1 MKLVDFE
8 TLKKLP
14 SGTIFAEYAD
24 FYVNSPLAI
33 KVNEG
38 KDFYRQ
44 YSDTTYSPVWL
55 HGFIY
60 LCLFGESIKN
70 LFEIGD
76 KQALSFKM
84 CEEEHYSKDKFQK
97 YLILDEDDIDRVI
110 DIFTWAKNGC
120 VGENP
125 GEVRK
130 QYDTTD
136 IVYFKLSMPGYK
148 YPDNERF
155 KYWMI
160 KYGKY
165 DYDCGNQIFQDENW
179 VKENQLCVRC
189 VSSPYEHPKK
199 VYDSFCVT
207 ATREWVQDTCP
218 ELLTDYTEFLRYPT
232 YSDGRYISN
241 EENIYMYDI
250 ERGGIFLPYKEENI
264 GIEWD

>member
-44 YSDTTYSPVWL
+44 DSDTTYSPVWL

-110 DIFTWAKNGC
+110 DIFY
-120 VGENP
+120 VG
-125 GEVRK
+125 
-130 QYDTTD
+130 
-136 IVYFKLSMPGYK
+136 
-148 YPDNERF
+148 
-155 KYWMI
+155 
-160 KYGKY
+160 
-165 DYDCGNQIFQDENW
+165 
-179 VKENQLCVRC
+179 
-189 VSSPYEHPKK
+189 
-199 VYDSFCVT
+199 
-207 ATREWVQDTCP
+207 
-218 ELLTDYTEFLRYPT
+218 
-232 YSDGRYISN
+232 
-241 EENIYMYDI
+241 
-250 ERGGIFLPYKEENI
+250 
-264 GIEWD
+264 

>member
-14 SGTIFAEYAD
+14 SGTIFAEYTD

-38 KDFYRQ
+38 KDFYTQ
-44 YSDTTYSPVWL
+44 YSDATYSPVWL
-55 HGFIY
+55 HGFIN
-60 LCLFGESIKN
+60 LHLGTVRN

-84 CEEEHYSKDKFQK
+84 CEEERYSKNKK
-97 YLILDEDDIDRVI
+97 YLILEKDDIDRVI
-110 DIFTWAKNGC
+110 NIFKWAKNGC
-120 VGENP
+120 IGENP

-136 IVYFKLSMPGYK
+136 IVYFRLSIPGCK
-148 YPDNERF
+148 YPNNERF

-160 KYGKY
+160 KYGRNY
-165 DYDCGNQIFQDENW
+165 DDRENQIFQDENW
-179 VKENQLCVRC
+179 VKENHLCVRC
-189 VSSPYEHPKK
+189 ESSPYEDRKK
-199 VYDSFCVT
+199 VYDSFCIT
-207 ATREWVQDTCP
+207 ATREWVQDNCP

-232 YSDGRYISN
+232 YSDYEYVTDRETIH
-241 EENIYMYDI
+241 MWDMKL
-250 ERGGIFLPYKEENI
+250 GGIFLPYKEENI